1 MPYSGSTVDEQVVK
15 MSFDNSNFD
24 GNIDSSIKALNNL
37 DNKLLSVNKSG
48 FASITNSVNNLANT
62 FTVKGQIMFGVLTR
76 LGNEIVSLGNKAFRK
91 LTQGIRD
98 GLGEYN
104 KIIESTQTIYQ
115 NVKQD
120 GNSIEDVNDALDEL
134 NEYADKTIYNFG
146 QMTRMI
152 GMFTSAGVSLDK
164 SVSSIK
170 GLSNAAAL
178 VGATMERAQI
188 GWQAVSRA
196 MSSGKFTNV
205 TWRSLELSG
214 IAGKQFNKVITEV
227 ARTTKVKGKQ
237 TGKDIDGMIKKW
249 GSLRESLREGWLT
262 KDIFTE
268 AMDIMSGAMSDADLK
283 RKGYTDK
290 QIKELRAI
298 ADAAEEAA
306 TRVKTFKQLMETT
319 AEAIGS
325 GWAQSFRIL
334 IGDLEETKKLYTR
347 ISDVL
352 NDFIDNNAKI
362 RNKLFKQIVDGE
374 DKSVNGEWK
383 TGRDNFKQI
392 IENMLAI
399 VKTFLKSVKTG
410 FYNIFPIDRISA
422 AARKVLDIVQ
432 NFTRAFVI
440 NNKELNSKNGIVN
453 WDTKNIEAISNAIN
467 DLIRFFRGLA
477 SVADIAWMAISQ
489 PVQAIVKRIP
499 FFNNFFENT
508 HNGIIGIVNQL
519 GKFGDKITVF
529 RNAVKNTKIFGAA
542 IDYLIDNI
550 DVLGEKY
557 PVLGAIVWVFNSL
570 KKAVN
575 GIKNGFKE
583 LNIKPLSAAFGLFKM
598 VVTAIWKVFNSLF
611 GLIKNAKNSVD
622 WSWLEGPKNFIVNLL
637 KSLSDYGRG
646 LTTFKETT
654 EKIGGSLGKFFSS
667 LNKIFNKSVATN
679 KIVTATSEVNKQYSQ
694 LNLTI
699 DKTGKKIQSVWDK
712 IKNFFKPISEYFKN
726 LKNNGELTFDGIA
739 KKIGLVGGGIAAAT
753 IGISH
758 LVKTVKKIK
767 IIDNINELL
776 GAGIDV
782 LKAYQKQAQSKMIL
796 NIAIAVGILA
806 AAMAALAFVPYD
818 KLENGLTIF
827 TAFMAVLAT
836 TLTPIINSVARLNEA
851 LAKNKKILTEYDVL
865 NNLTNQVGQ
874 IGLKLAKGFNK
885 QSLGKM
891 FKDVAFSILILVGA
905 LSALV
910 LLFKFDKDNTIT
922 AIKALAK
929 IILILAGAVGVLV
942 LVMNLFSKTATNF
955 AGTFSQ
961 FAKLAGVSGI
971 IISMSLAVLILVG
984 AMTALSKIKADRLES
999 SFIIIVGLMTFL
1011 GAIAVLITGIASNAS
1026 SYDKLKKISIKITG
1040 AVIAVVA
1047 IAAAFALLVKYISQN
1062 GNEATWLYALA
1073 VITTL
1078 ITVFMGMVA
1087 IMIQMAARIQD
1098 AKVFKKLNSL
1108 ALVMTGSILAIAG
1121 AIYLLGTSKPIPAS
1135 VVTTIGILAAAT
1147 SAVLI
1152 FMGLF
1157 TAKANSDFSTKF
1169 VKVIEGIA
1177 FAISSVVASF
1187 GILTA
1192 GVAALIAAINSVD
1205 ISNSDSTKASN
1216 KIINKVKHIAEVIS
1230 KALPELKKLF
1240 YSIGQSVGT
1249 VFVSFTNGFID
1260 RIVEVG
1266 DKYNKVIE
1274 KVVNLIIDLLGKVID
1289 VLHRR
1294 RDDIGKIIGKL
1305 VEFLAAEIAA
1315 AVNAF
1320 FKNTNGKGIVTEDQV
1335 LKFLGIGALTTGGGA
1350 ALIKIASNFNTIKTS
1365 VKNLGE
1371 MFNWINQSVMPS
1383 LIGRFKDFAFYVE
1396 YGYWW
1401 LVQYKNGPQILNGL
1415 SSALKKLNLN
1425 LDTTAN
1431 MSFGQIAIMIL
1442 AIAAAVVA
1450 VKTAVKGIRQ
1460 LMGKEYAYH
1469 NANINTLGDAISE
1482 FFTNTEFRS
1491 QVLVYGMAKLG
1502 LIIITL
1508 VKSIVRAIAG
1518 LISYAIY
1525 AVISFGTTL
1534 FNWFTDFVNMVAP
1547 NSKFAKSLNSAQK
1560 QIHDLAD
1567 SFKEV
1572 GTNSFKDIVSDWKD
1586 IDNFEIGKNEWTD
1599 EAKDTGFQV
1608 GRGYVEGTI
1617 EGIDNYAN
1625 LVNKKLTED
1634 DKKILDRWK
1643 NFWQI
1648 NSPSKVTRD
1657 MYLYVMQGC
1666 VVGINDGRKKVEN
1679 AMKGL
1684 TKAQKKILKDG
1695 AVDAVAAWNDILKER
1710 GITEYVDSLRDYRVD
1725 IYDQTD
1731 STTKTVDLN
1740 KNLVKIME
1748 DQKAKLEGLDREKAK
1763 EFLLDQARVKG
1774 YMATVEEAYNVVDAI
1789 LTKQEEHTKV
1799 TSDGI
1804 KQVSE
1809 DTIGNI
1815 ADVIGKYGAATDA
1828 VIDDEMSKY
1837 NEGMALA
1844 EEHKEELIGKKKEE
1858 VEEILKQEAIKR
1870 GMTEQEAE
1878 NTAKLVSGEMFAGM
1892 QSNAKITQK
1901 DLENKFNAYKNDYNN
1916 FKEAEKAKTQ
1926 YLNKMLEVRRKLE
1939 ATGYYDVVEK
1949 MRTGQMT
1956 ASEYQAWMKDHKN
1969 DAGKYLSEL
1978 SRLEVD
1984 YNRIQKQQ
1992 EASIKNL
1999 YSNAGMSAENINK
2012 MWNANRNEMLNL
2024 MNASSSKERGDWQG
2038 VKNTF
2043 LKMLGLNA
2051 GDLDTDYWNTK
2062 DKDNNEKKK
2071 KKKNDNDK
2079 AVKAAADTKKKLEA
2093 NRADLTPTFDLDK
2106 LASDANKA
2114 NGIVMSSLMA
2124 AQNASIGD
2132 YINKDS
2138 ELNPFMKD
2146 RWQNVYNFTQNNYS
2160 PKALSR
2166 IDIYRQTQRQ
2176 LSMSRGF

>member
-24 GNIDSSIKALNNL
+24 GNINDSIKALNNL

-48 FASITNSVNNLANT
+48 FASITNSINNLANT

-120 GNSIEDVNDALDEL
+120 GKTIDDVNDALDEL

-196 MSSGKFTNV
+196 MSSNKFTNV

-262 KDIFTE
+262 KDVFTE

-334 IGDLEETKKLYTR
+334 IGDLEEAKKLYTR

-422 AARKVLDIVQ
+422 AVRKVLDVFQ
-432 NFTRAFVI
+432 NFTRAFV
-440 NNKELNSKNGIVN
+440 LNSSEIKKEGQEL
-453 WDTKNIEAISNAIN
+453 WDTSNIEKVTDAIK
-467 DLIRFFRGLA
+467 DLMRFFRGLA
-477 SVADIAWMAISQ
+477 SVVDIAWMAISQ

-508 HNGIIGIVNQL
+508 HTGIIGIVNQL

-529 RNAVKNTKIFGAA
+529 RNAIKNTNLFGEA
-542 IDYLIDNI
+542 IEFVFDNI
-550 DVLGEKY
+550 GMLSKEY
-557 PVLGAIVWVFNSL
+557 PVIGAIVWVFNSL
-570 KKAVN
+570 RKAVN

-646 LTTFKETT
+646 LTTFEETT

-667 LNKIFNKSVATN
+667 LNKIFNKSIATN

-694 LNLTI
+694 LNATV

-712 IKNFFKPISEYFKN
+712 IKSFFKPVSEYFKN
-726 LKNNGELTFDGIA
+726 LKNSGEFTFDGIA

-767 IIDNINELL
+767 IVDNINELL

-782 LKAYQKQAQSKMIL
+782 LKAYQKQAQSKTIL

-806 AAMAALAFVPYD
+806 AAMVALAFVPYD
-818 KLENGLTIF
+818 KLESGLTVF

-836 TLTPIINSVARLNEA
+836 TLTPIINSIARLNEA

-874 IGLKLAKGFNK
+874 IGLKFAKGFNK

-942 LVMNLFSKTATNF
+942 LAMNLFSKTATNF

-971 IISMSLAVLILVG
+971 IISMSLAVVILVG
-984 AMTALSKIKADRLES
+984 AMAALSKINADRLNS
-999 SFIIIVGLMTFL
+999 SFAIIIGLMAFL
-1011 GAIAVLITGIASNAS
+1011 GAIAVMITGIASNAS
-1026 SYDKLKKISIKITG
+1026 SFDNLKKISIRISG

-1047 IAAAFALLVKYISQN
+1047 IAASFALLVKYINQY
-1062 GNEATWLYALA
+1062 GNSGAWWKAL
-1073 VITTL
+1073 ITIGTL
-1078 ITVFMGMVA
+1078 ITVFTGMIAALLGVA
-1087 IMIQMAARIQD
+1087 SKVKDVM
-1098 AKVFKKLNSL
+1098 VFKKLNSL
-1108 ALVMTGSILAIAG
+1108 ALVMTGSVLAIAG
-1121 AIYLLGTSKPIPAS
+1121 AIYLLGSSNPIPPS
-1135 VVTTIGILAAAT
+1135 VVTTIGILTVAT
-1147 SAVLI
+1147 VSLLAFMAVV
-1152 FMGLF
+1152 

-1177 FAISSVVASF
+1177 FAISAVVASF

-1192 GVAALIAAINSVD
+1192 GVAALIAAIDSVD
-1205 ISNSDSTKASN
+1205 ISNSDSTEASN

-1249 VFVSFTNGFID
+1249 VFVSFTSGFID
-1260 RIVEVG
+1260 RIADVG
-1266 DKYNKVIE
+1266 DKYNAVIE
-1274 KVVNLIIDLLGKVID
+1274 KVVNLIIDLLGKVIG
-1289 VLHRR
+1289 VLHKRR
-1294 RDDIGKIIGKL
+1294 HDIAKIIEKI
-1305 VEFLAAEIAA
+1305 VSFLAAELTA
-1315 AVNAF
+1315 AVNAY
-1320 FKNTNGKGIVTEDQV
+1320 FKMTNGKGVITEEQMM
-1335 LKFLGIGALTTGGGA
+1335 KILGLGALTFSGGA
-1350 ALIKIASNFNTIKTS
+1350 ALIKIGSNYNTITTS
-1365 VKNLGE
+1365 IKNMSAAFAGLRAAAGGGLGE
-1371 MFNWINQSVMPS
+1371 ILGTFGIGEGLTYISSNLVNTIGNMG
-1383 LIGRFKDFAFYVE
+1383 LIKGLGNSIAKTMTKLTGRTITY
-1396 YGYWW
+1396 
-1401 LVQYKNGPQILNGL
+1401 
-1415 SSALKKLNLN
+1415 S
-1425 LDTTAN
+1425 TTAN
-1431 MSFGQIAIMIL
+1431 IGFGKVCLAIL
-1442 AIAAAVVA
+1442 AVAAAIKSVQLA
-1450 VKTAVKGIRQ
+1450 SKGWGQVMHGETQYMRSDVQ
-1460 LMGKEYAYH
+1460 
-1469 NANINTLGDAISE
+1469 TLGDGIKA
-1482 FFTNTEFRS
+1482 FFTDAQFRS
-1491 QVLVYGMAKLG
+1491 QA
-1502 LIIITL
+1502 LIYTMTSVGRVIVQTFMT
-1508 VKSIVRAIAG
+1508 IVRTIVGVISGLLWAITWPIKQAVT
-1518 LISYAIY
+1518 LILDAMSLIDKKNAAIY
-1525 AVISFGTTL
+1525 KKAIETVQVYQGALGDTAV
-1534 FNWFTDFVNMVAP
+1534 
-1547 NSKFAKSLNSAQK
+1547 Q
-1560 QIHDLAD
+1560 
-1567 SFKEV
+1567 
-1572 GTNSFKDIVSDWKD
+1572 SFKDIKD
-1586 IDNFEIGKNEWTD
+1586 GWAGVGDFTLGDKWEDGAQ
-1599 EAKDTGFQV
+1599 EAKEGGYQV
-1608 GRGYVEGTI
+1608 GRGFVEGTI
-1617 EGIDNYAN
+1617 EGIEDYASS
-1625 LVNKKLTED
+1625 VNKKLTED
-1634 DKKILDRWK
+1634 DQKILNRWK
-1643 NFWQI
+1643 AFWQI
-1648 NSPSKVTRD
+1648 NSPSKVTK
-1657 MYLYVMQGC
+1657 YLYMNIVKGC
-1666 VVGINDGRKKVEN
+1666 AVGVESSSKEVKNALKKLNKEELAIASDGAKAVEAVVENIIGKEFYQVDTLRNLKVGIKDTSGKEKEV
-1679 AMKGL
+1679 
-1684 TKAQKKILKDG
+1684 IL
-1695 AVDAVAAWNDILKER
+1695 NREL
-1710 GITEYVDSLRDYRVD
+1710 
-1725 IYDQTD
+1725 
-1731 STTKTVDLN
+1731 
-1740 KNLVKIME
+1740 
-1748 DQKAKLEGLDREKAK
+1748 LEL
-1763 EFLLDQARVKG
+1763 
-1774 YMATVEEAYNVVDAI
+1774 M
-1789 LTKQEEHTKV
+1789 
-1799 TSDGI
+1799 I
-1804 KQVSE
+1804 KQ
-1809 DTIGNI
+1809 
-1815 ADVIGKYGAATDA
+1815 K
-1828 VIDDEMSKY
+1828 DEMSEMGTNQAANYLTNKARAEGIKTSAQEIGDLLNAVYTLQDDTTKITISGIEKLNNNTMASIGDLADTETAALSMVVDDTMQKY
-1837 NEGMALA
+1837 NEVMNLTKD
-1844 EEHKEELIGKKKEE
+1844 HQDELVGKKREE
-1858 VEEILKQEAIKR
+1858 VQEFLKQEALKR
-1870 GMTEQEAE
+1870 GMEEDAAEETSKAVTAQLFAGTKANAKLTQTDLMNKLNMYDEDYEAYRKLEEAKNTVYQEALDARANMLKKQE
-1878 NTAKLVSGEMFAGM
+1878 ELQNKLALGQISYRDYVDQMKPYVDKLNQLKS
-1892 QSNAKITQK
+1892 
-1901 DLENKFNAYKNDYNN
+1901 AYKNIVDQQAADI
-1916 FKEAEKAKTQ
+1916 K
-1926 YLNKMLEVRRKLE
+1926 KMGL
-1939 ATGYYDVVEK
+1939 
-1949 MRTGQMT
+1949 
-1956 ASEYQAWMKDHKN
+1956 KN
-1969 DAGKYLSEL
+1969 DKAMDKA
-1978 SRLEVD
+1978 V
-1984 YNRIQKQQ
+1984 KQ
-1992 EASIKNL
+1992 AKNL
-1999 YSNAGMSAENINK
+1999 FNKNKSNKRGAF
-2012 MWNANRNEMLNL
+2012 
-2024 MNASSSKERGDWQG
+2024 SSIVDQFKQA
-2038 VKNTF
+2038 
-2043 LKMLGLNA
+2043 LGLGA
-2051 GDLDTDYWNTK
+2051 GDLDLGTYNQEDNDDKDDNGKKKQK
-2062 DKDNNEKKK
+2062 DKDKDAINRAK
-2071 KKKNDNDK
+2071 
-2079 AVKAAADTKKKLEA
+2079 DTKKALEA
-2093 NRADLTPTFDLDK
+2093 QRADLTPTIDLDK
-2106 LASDANKA
+2106 LSDEAKKA
-2114 NGIVMSSLMA
+2114 NGIVTSSLMA

-2166 IDIYRQTQRQ
+2166 TDIYRQTQRQ
-2176 LSMSRGF
+2176 LNLSRGF

>member
-334 IGDLEETKKLYTR
+334 IGDLEEAKKLYTR

-422 AARKVLDIVQ
+422 AVRKVLDIVQ

-489 PVQAIVKRIP
+489 PIQAIVKRIP

-557 PVLGAIVWVFNSL
+557 QVLGAIVWVFNSL

-646 LTTFKETT
+646 LTTFEETT

-667 LNKIFNKSVATN
+667 LNKIFNKSTATN

-694 LNLTI
+694 LNTTVN
-699 DKTGKKIQSVWDK
+699 KTGKKIQFVWNK
-712 IKNFFKPISEYFKN
+712 IKNFFKPVSEYFKN
-726 LKNNGELTFDGIA
+726 LKNNGEFTFDGIA

-758 LVKTVKKIK
+758 LVKTIKKIK
-767 IIDNINELL
+767 IVNNINELL

-782 LKAYQKQAQSKMIL
+782 LKAYQKQAQSKTIL

-806 AAMAALAFVPYD
+806 AAMVALAFVPYD
-818 KLENGLTIF
+818 KLESGLTIF

-836 TLTPIINSVARLNEA
+836 TLTPIINSIARLNEA
-851 LAKNKKILTEYDVL
+851 LAKNKKILTQYDVL
-865 NNLTNQVGQ
+865 NNITNQVGQ

-942 LVMNLFSKTATNF
+942 LVMNLFSRTATNF

-984 AMTALSKIKADRLES
+984 AMAALSKIKADRLES
-999 SFIIIVGLMTFL
+999 SFIIIIGLMTFL

-1026 SYDKLKKISIKITG
+1026 SYDQLKKISIKITG

-1062 GNEATWLYALA
+1062 GNEAAWLYALA
-1073 VITTL
+1073 VLTTL

-1098 AKVFKKLNSL
+1098 VKVFKRLNSL

-1121 AIYLLGTSKPIPAS
+1121 AMYLLGTSKPIPAS

-1305 VEFLAAEIAA
+1305 IEFLAAEIAA

-1350 ALIKIASNFNTIKTS
+1350 ALIKIASNFNTIKLS

-1371 MFNWINQSVMPS
+1371 MFNWINHSVMPS

-1431 MSFGQIAIMIL
+1431 MSFGKILIMIIAIVAAIKSVQLAFHGLRQIAGKEAQYMRSDI
-1442 AIAAAVVA
+1442 
-1450 VKTAVKGIRQ
+1450 KTA
-1460 LMGKEYAYH
+1460 
-1469 NANINTLGDAISE
+1469 GDAIKA
-1482 FFTNTEFRS
+1482 FFTDAQFRS
-1491 QVLVYGMAKLG
+1491 QS
-1502 LIIITL
+1502 LIYVMTFAGRVIVQLFMT
-1508 VKSIVRAIAG
+1508 IVRTITG
-1518 LISYAIY
+1518 
-1525 AVISFGTTL
+1525 VISGLLWAITWPIKQVVTFIL
-1534 FNWFTDFVNMVAP
+1534 DAL
-1547 NSKFAKSLNSAQK
+1547 SLIDKKN
-1560 QIHDLAD
+1560 AD
-1567 SFKEV
+1567 IYKKAIETV
-1572 GTNSFKDIVSDWKD
+1572 QVYQGALGDTAVQSFKDIKEGWAGVGDFTLGDQWVD
-1586 IDNFEIGKNEWTD
+1586 G
-1599 EAKDTGFQV
+1599 AKDTGFQV

-1617 EGIDNYAN
+1617 EGIDNYAS

-1657 MYLYVMQGC
+1657 MYIYVMKGC
-1666 VVGINDGRKKVEN
+1666 IVGINDGSKKVDN
-1679 AMKGL
+1679 AMLGF
-1684 TKAQKKILKDG
+1684 TKRQKKILKDG
-1695 AVDAVAAWNDILKER
+1695 AVDAVSAWNDILKER

-1731 STTKTVDLN
+1731 NTTKKVDLN

-1774 YMATVEEAYNVVDAI
+1774 YMATIEEAYNVVDAI

-1878 NTAKLVSGEMFAGM
+1878 NTAKLVAGEMFAGM

-2012 MWNANRNEMLNL
+2012 MWNANRNEMLNF

-2062 DKDNNEKKK
+2062 DKDKDNNEK